1 MATTVNI
8 TMAFMGEMDTS
19 ITPTSVF
26 IGVENPANKDTT
38 SKNTLPK
45 IAIFSMLNVEK
56 KCRLGLMNQ
65 DNMVQ
70 KRGSEISNSALV

>member
-1 MATTVNI
+1 
-8 TMAFMGEMDTS
+8 MAFMGEMDTS